1 MVWYYSGKFDSMRVI
16 IYESSICTSIFHR
29 YFLSSSISVIHSL
42 EFLVMP
48 SILHLENY
56 LCSILLEAPVVESNF
71 CESFIHTCLVS
82 HYLLSFFFD
91 SSVIRKQTVF
101 LVWVSAC
108 CRLSCWETSN
118 KKLIFLLFCLRHLLG
133 FYYHLLVGH
142 CIPWFQIFPW
152 SFPTTYVIYPFHPQ
166 RG

>member
-108 CRLSCWETSN
+108 CRLSCWETSIQ
-118 KKLIFLLFCLRHLLG
+118 KLLLIFFRLCYLPVFLLPVRRTSYPLILAPAINFPDHIRH
-133 FYYHLLVGH
+133 FYFSL
-142 CIPWFQIFPW
+142 IK
-152 SFPTTYVIYPFHPQ
+152 
-166 RG
+166 R